1 MILIIT
7 DICIGGSAMNSAIC
21 LHNATILTGL
31 TIMKKCAVYIKNDR
45 IADVYNEERFK
56 QKKFGPKVKI
66 IDVNGAY
73 VLPGF
78 VDTHIH
84 GIGGVGA
91 DDADYKSILKMSE
104 VLARYGV
111 TSFIPTCCT
120 APKDELIKKIKA
132 IVKAMGKEKGARI
145 LGIHLEGPFLS
156 PERIGAQAPN
166 GISPVDIKLLDSLWK
181 ASKGKIINMT
191 VAPEL
196 KNMRELALHAIEKGI
211 ILQAGHTNA
220 TYDQM
225 IEGMQAGIM
234 HITHLFDAM
243 RPLHHREPGVVG
255 AALIH
260 PELSCEIIADGVHV
274 NPNLIQLLL
283 KSKPLSQIVMITDAL
298 PPAKTVLPQDSELYL
313 DKVFYR
319 KKDHVINGSAISMLD
334 GFKNVVSYGVPIEKV
349 ARMACTNPAQI
360 MKQTEIGMLLPNKK
374 ADIIV
379 LDQNLNLLHTII
391 DGKFIEEK

>member
-1 MILIIT
+1 
-7 DICIGGSAMNSAIC
+7 MNSAIC
-21 LHNATILTGL
+21 LHNATLLTGL
-31 TIMKKCAVYIKNDR
+31 TVMKKCAVYIKDNR
-45 IADVYNEERFK
+45 IADVYNEERFSK
-56 QKKFGPKVKI
+56 KKFAPKVKI

-73 VLPGF
+73 ILPGF
-78 VDTHIH
+78 IDTHIH
-84 GIGGVGA
+84 GIGGFGA
-91 DDADYKSILKMSE
+91 DDADYKSILGMSE
-104 VLARYGV
+104 VLAEYGV

-120 APKDELIKKIKA
+120 SSKDELIKKIKA

-156 PERIGAQAPN
+156 PERIGAQSIN
-166 GISPVDIKLLDSLWK
+166 GISPVNMDLMKSLWK

-196 KNMRELALHAIEKGI
+196 KNMRELALCAIEKGI

-220 TYDQM
+220 TYNQM

-260 PELSCEIIADGVHV
+260 SELSCEIIADGVHV
-274 NPNLIQLLL
+274 NPNLIQLLM

-298 PPAKTVLPQDSELYL
+298 PPAKTILPADSELYL

-319 KKDHVINGSAISMLD
+319 KKDNVINGSAISMLD
-334 GFKNVVSYGVPIEKV
+334 GFRNLVSYGIPIEQV
-349 ARMACTNPAQI
+349 ARMASTNPAQI
-360 MKQTEIGMLLPNKK
+360 MRQTEIGMILPGKK
-374 ADIIV
+374 ADLIV
-379 LDQNLNLLHTII
+379 LDKDLNLLHTII
-391 DGKFIEEK
+391 DGKFIKEK

>member
-1 MILIIT
+1 
-7 DICIGGSAMNSAIC
+7 MNSAIC
-21 LHNATILTGL
+21 LHNATVLTGL
-31 TIMKKCAVYIKNDR
+31 SIMEKCAVYIKNDK
-45 IADVYNEERFK
+45 IADVYNEGRFK
-56 QKKFGPKVKI
+56 KKKFSPKVKI

-78 VDTHIH
+78 IDTHIH
-84 GIGGVGA
+84 GIGGFGA

-104 VLARYGV
+104 VLADYGV

-120 APKDELIKKIKA
+120 DTEEKLLKKIKA

-156 PERIGAQAPN
+156 PERIGAQSKE
-166 GISPVDIKLLDSLWK
+166 GISPVDMGLMERLWK
-181 ASKGKIINMT
+181 ASKGKLINMT

-196 KNMRELALHAIEKGI
+196 KGMRELALYCINKGI
-211 ILQAGHTNA
+211 VLQAGHTNA

-234 HITHLFDAM
+234 HVTHLFDAM

-260 PELSCEIIADGVHV
+260 PELSCEIIGDGVHV
-274 NPNLIQLLL
+274 NPNLIHLLM

-298 PPAKTVLPQDSELYL
+298 PPAKTILPEDSDLYL

-334 GFKNVVSYGVPIEKV
+334 GFCNLVSYGIPVEKV
-349 ARMACTNPAQI
+349 IHMASTNPARI
-360 MKQTEIGMLLPNKK
+360 MKKEDIGLLLPGKK
-374 ADIIV
+374 ADVIV
-379 LDQNLNLLHTII
+379 LEKDLSLKYTII
-391 DGKFIEEK
+391 DGKFIKEK